1 MSGIIHIALVAVTD
15 TTTTNEDTSVAIDVL
30 ANDSDL
36 DGDTLS
42 ISSVDQTVYGTTIIA
57 NGKLT
62 YTPNANYNGSD
73 SFTYSFSDSNN
84 ATASSTVN
92 TCSCN

>member
-36 DGDTLS
+36 DGYTLS
-42 ISSVDQTVYGTTIIA
+42 ISSVDQAVYGTTIIA

-62 YTPNANYNGSD
+62 YTRML
-73 SFTYSFSDSNN
+73 TTTEV
-84 ATASSTVN
+84 TASPTPSVTAIMLLLAQP
-92 TCSCN
+92 